1 MTSYRP
7 EYWRERAERTRAKA
21 EICRDRNMRDK
32 LLRVVGEYERLA
44 RRAEQWHTV
53 EKLEIGIELPASEQ
67 PAPRADPGQVSRPA
81 GLALV
86 YVNPSALPIVRRSST
101 V

>member
-7 EYWRERAERTRAKA
+7 EYWRERAQRTRAKA

-53 EKLEIGIELPASEQ
+53 EKVEIGVELPAGEQ
-67 PAPRADPGQVSRPA
+67 PSRRAGPGQISRPP
-81 GLALV
+81 GLVLV
-86 YVNPSALPIVRRSST
+86 YVNPSVPPAVRRGSA